1 MNTAATRHDT
11 DWIGQVVD
19 GKFTL
24 IQWLGNSGHGDV
36 FLTELPGDSPQ
47 KAAIKLFPSNAPSA
61 ESQMA
66 GWSAAKRLSH
76 PHLMRLI
83 HVGQCQIRG
92 TKLFYAVMEFAEENL
107 SQILPERP
115 LTPTETREMLEP
127 LIGALAYVHQE
138 GMVHGHLKPSNIMV
152 VKDQLKLSCDGVQAA
167 GSRVKPPPI
176 LTVYDAPER
185 TKQGLTPAADI
196 WSLGVTLVETLNQA
210 PPAWDKSKNRDPL
223 VPSSVPSPFADIAR
237 DCLHTDPALRC
248 TLKDIQA
255 RLRPASSVAAASKV
269 KPMPKMM
276 PAPVAKADSTRLRIA
291 AILAAALILIVGI
304 VFLAT
309 RSRPSGSSPAE
320 TQQASPTAKTSG
332 AAPPLPK
339 SSAAVGTFK
348 GAVVSRVL
356 PDVSP
361 SASNTIHGTVKV
373 RVKAAVDSNGSVSDA
388 SLESTGPS
396 RYFSNLALQA
406 AQQWKFK
413 PPQVNGKPVAS
424 TWILQFEFRQTG
436 PSVTPSESSP
446 SL

>member
-1 MNTAATRHDT
+1 MNTAAIRHDT

-47 KAAIKLFPSNAPSA
+47 KAAIKLVPANSPSA
-61 ESQMA
+61 ELQMV
-66 GWSAAKRLSH
+66 GWSAVKRLSH
-76 PHLMRLI
+76 PHLMRLL
-83 HVGQCQIRG
+83 HVGRCQISG

-107 SQILPERP
+107 AQILPERP
-115 LTPTETREMLEP
+115 LSPTETREMLDP

-152 VKDQLKLSCDGVQAA
+152 VNDQLKLSCDVVQTA
-167 GSRVKPPPI
+167 GRDVKPPPT

-185 TKQGLTPAADI
+185 ARQGLTPAIDI
-196 WSLGVTLVETLNQA
+196 WSLGATLVETLNQA
-210 PPAWDKSKNRDPL
+210 PPAWDRSKHTDPL
-223 VPSSVPSPFADIAR
+223 VPSSVPSPFAEIAR

-248 TLKDIQA
+248 TLNDIQA
-255 RLRPASSVAAASKV
+255 RLKPASSVAAASKI
-269 KPMPKMM
+269 KPMPTVM
-276 PAPVAKADSTRLRIA
+276 PAPVAKADTTRLRMA
-291 AILAAALILIVGI
+291 VILAAALILIVGI

-309 RSRPSGSSPAE
+309 RSRPSGSSTAE
-320 TQQASPTAKTSG
+320 TQT
-332 AAPPLPK
+332 AAPVAETPKTASPLPK
-339 SSAAVGTFK
+339 SSPAVGSLK

-388 SLESTGPS
+388 SLESMGPS
-396 RYFSNLALQA
+396 RYFSGLALQA
-406 AQQWKFK
+406 ARQWKFK
-413 PPQVNGKPVAS
+413 PPQVDGKPVPS
-424 TWILQFEFRQTG
+424 TWILQFEFRQRG
-436 PSVTPSESSP
+436 PSVTPSEISP
-446 SL
+446 AL

>member
-1 MNTAATRHDT
+1 MNTAAIRHDT

-24 IQWLGNSGHGDV
+24 IQWLGNSGNGEV
-36 FLTELPGDSPQ
+36 FLTELPGDLPQ
-47 KAAIKLFPSNAPSA
+47 KAAIKLVPANAPSA

-66 GWSAAKRLSH
+66 GWSAVKRLSH
-76 PHLMRLI
+76 PHLMRLF

-127 LIGALAYVHQE
+127 LIGALAYVHKE

-152 VKDQLKLSCDGVQAA
+152 VNDQLQLSCDGVQTA
-167 GSRVKPPPI
+167 GSDVKPPI

-185 TKQGLTPAADI
+185 IKHGLSPATDI

-210 PPAWDKSKNRDPL
+210 PPAWDRSKNTDPL
-223 VPSSVPSPFADIAR
+223 VPSSVPSPFAEIAR
-237 DCLHTDPALRC
+237 DCLHIDPALRC
-248 TLKDIQA
+248 TLNDIQA
-255 RLRPASSVAAASKV
+255 RLRPASSVAATSKV
-269 KPMPKMM
+269 KAMPTVM
-276 PAPVAKADSTRLRIA
+276 AVPVAKAGSTRLRMA

-309 RSRPSGSSPAE
+309 RSRPSASSPAE
-320 TQQASPTAKTSG
+320 TQS
-332 AAPPLPK
+332 AAPTSETPQAASPLPK
-339 SSAAVGTFK
+339 SSAAVGSFK
-348 GAVVSRVL
+348 GAVVSRVM
-356 PDVSP
+356 PEVSP

-388 SLESTGPS
+388 SLESMGPS
-396 RYFSNLALQA
+396 RYFSDLALQA
-406 AQQWKFK
+406 ARQWKFK
-413 PPQVNGKPVAS
+413 PPQVNGRPVSS

-436 PSVTPSESSP
+436 PSVTASETSP
-446 SL
+446 AL